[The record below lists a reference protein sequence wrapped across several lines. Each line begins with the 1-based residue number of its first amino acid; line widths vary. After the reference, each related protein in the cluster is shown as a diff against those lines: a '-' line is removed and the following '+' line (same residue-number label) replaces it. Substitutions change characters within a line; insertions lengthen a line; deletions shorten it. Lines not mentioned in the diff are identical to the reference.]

1 MPVFCLV
8 HPTLSFSMALETAD
22 LAAVFTLVMAAAVF
36 FAAAEPVSLAT
47 WDTIRTLF
55 DDHEQ
60 DPHCSNERVQ
70 HQEPKNSAPTHKAG
84 IDASSGNAV
93 LNMRYPSPSRCDK
106 RAPNGPRSR

>member
-47 WDTIRTLF
+47 WDTIQFVLFDMQSRTL
-55 DDHEQ
+55 EPYLTTMNRILIAVMKECNTKSQ
-60 DPHCSNERVQ
+60 KTVRPHTR
-70 HQEPKNSAPTHKAG
+70 P
-84 IDASSGNAV
+84 AS
-93 LNMRYPSPSRCDK
+93 M
-106 RAPNGPRSR
+106 PRQAMQC